1 MTTKTIAPD
10 ILKQQLVEDGY
21 CVIPGLVSESLLDK
35 TRACVDK
42 ALAEVDADRRAQT
55 KAPGSLIDSNS
66 YPELADLIGNPAA
79 LESLHAMGLRDIKF
93 WKAVIIS
100 KPPGGPRLYWHQDCI
115 MWQDERAYSDNAPM
129 IFLMVYLE
137 DTTRENGCLRLLPRT
152 HRQRHILHD
161 MGEAHTKDINRMDN
175 PDDPRY
181 LDYPDE
187 ADVPVKAGDLVV
199 GDARMFHAS
208 HANNSDG
215 ERRLITIWFHPF
227 FGDLEESVQSWIH
240 MAMHKAHESWSD
252 ADRARIESL
261 IPDYRGDVKPMELT
275 RTPDNRLT
283 SPKPSPH

>member
-42 ALAEVDADRRAQT
+42 ALAEVDAERREQT
-55 KAPGSLIDSNS
+55 KAPGSLIDSNF

-79 LESLHAMGLRDIKF
+79 LESLHALGLRDIKF

-152 HRQRHILHD
+152 HRRRHILHD

-175 PDDPRY
+175 PDDPRFQ
-181 LDYPDE
+181 DYPDE
-187 ADVPVKAGDLVV
+187 VDVPVQAGDLVV

-208 HANNSDG
+208 HANNSDS

-227 FGDLEESVQSWIH
+227 FSQLDESVQSWIH